1 MRKFFLLFT
10 LVTIILFSIVYE
22 RVYFTEL
29 NYRVENL
36 KKEAKELF
44 SDVNCLKAKRDS
56 LSSYSRIKKKVE
68 TELNMRLP
76 KPEEVTYK
84 K

>member
-36 KKEAKELF
+36 KKEAKKLF